1 MELED
6 ICEAMSSASDDGAS
20 EHAEEQTASSSTQT
34 WTRATDWLR
43 HASANL
49 AEIEQVYKWQWLW
62 PKKGWDDMPED
73 LSNEIEKDYREGHSE
88 SRYRQLRVKK
98 DNLHHDYVLTFETM
112 MQKNLDSGRLR
123 QVRRVKK
130 KDLSS

>member
-1 MELED
+1 
-6 ICEAMSSASDDGAS
+6 
-20 EHAEEQTASSSTQT
+20 
-34 WTRATDWLR
+34 
-43 HASANL
+43 
-49 AEIEQVYKWQWLW
+49 
-62 PKKGWDDMPED
+62 MPED
-73 LSNEIEKDYREGHSE
+73 LSNEIEKDYREGHNE

-98 DNLHHDYVLTFETM
+98 DSLYHNYVLTFETM

>member
-6 ICEAMSSASDDGAS
+6 ICEAMSSASDGGAS

-73 LSNEIEKDYREGHSE
+73 LSNDIEKDYREGHSE

-98 DNLHHDYVLTFETM
+98 DNLYHDYVLTFETM

>member
-1 MELED
+1 M
-6 ICEAMSSASDDGAS
+6 ASATKHATQLHDDKNSDGGAS
-20 EHAEEQTASSSTQT
+20 EHAEEQPASSSTQT

-73 LSNEIEKDYREGHSE
+73 LSNEIEKDYREGHNE

-98 DNLHHDYVLTFETM
+98 DSLYHNYVLTFETM

-123 QVRRVKK
+123 QVRRVLK
-130 KDLSS
+130 